1 MLLYVTAYGGN
12 RLYRNDDAVV
22 TTNGGFPH
30 VLLNQTATANHWL
43 TVDLTGR
50 RSNRDAIG
58 AEITVTTGHRTQ
70 LVTVSTCG
78 SYLSASDK
86 RAHFGLGSA
95 TVVNTLDIQWP
106 SGLRQHLENVKADQ
120 FLKIDEPSQSPRR

>member
-78 SYLSASDK
+78 SYLSASDNEPTSDWGQQPSSIPWISNG
-86 RAHFGLGSA
+86 RAVSA
-95 TVVNTLDIQWP
+95 NTW
-106 SGLRQHLENVKADQ
+106 KT
-120 FLKIDEPSQSPRR
+120 